1 MKYAIFGAGI
11 IGGEF
16 LTEYWGKIEIQ
27 FVLDNQKEG
36 FFHGKKLKKPEY
48 REDVFIIVTS
58 NRYYEIRKQLLS
70 LGYSEFSDFVPYQIF
85 DKKMAIAYGNCHM
98 QAVRE
103 CLEHKKAFVQEY
115 GFYPFP
121 TIQTMNMLDNYMDV
135 LKHCEM
141 FIHQSIRKENKFGE
155 EYSSESIM
163 KYLSGKCQII
173 SIPNLYGMPKWCFPQ
188 QKLDKE
194 RGIAGRWYFTAGED
208 VNIEKWIKEGKTKE
222 EIKTYMV
229 NGGVYKKEEILNM
242 WEYFQERLFEREK
255 QWDIKISD
263 YIFDNYK
270 TQKLFYDRLHISD
283 ILVGEIS
290 SRLLSYMGYDKEI
303 YQEISSLMDG
313 QEMFIYQDVIDAMG
327 LEFKQKFIRL
337 KQRNYAINKYEMDI
351 DEYIC
356 LLYNYTRMPK

>member
-1 MKYAIFGAGI
+1 
-11 IGGEF
+11 
-16 LTEYWGKIEIQ
+16 
-27 FVLDNQKEG
+27 
-36 FFHGKKLKKPEY
+36 
-48 REDVFIIVTS
+48 
-58 NRYYEIRKQLLS
+58 
-70 LGYSEFSDFVPYQIF
+70 
-85 DKKMAIAYGNCHM
+85 
-98 QAVRE
+98 
-103 CLEHKKAFVQEY
+103 
-115 GFYPFP
+115 
-121 TIQTMNMLDNYMDV
+121 
-135 LKHCEM
+135 
-141 FIHQSIRKENKFGE
+141 
-155 EYSSESIM
+155 
-163 KYLSGKCQII
+163 
-173 SIPNLYGMPKWCFPQ
+173 
-188 QKLDKE
+188 
-194 RGIAGRWYFTAGED
+194 
-208 VNIEKWIKEGKTKE
+208 
-222 EIKTYMV
+222 MV

-356 LLYNYTRMPK
+356 LLYNYTKMPK